1 MKAQDESLSL
11 YLHIP
16 FCQQRC
22 SYCDFN
28 TYTTV
33 DELRHTYA
41 LAMVKE
47 IGVVSGSRRRQ
58 VHTIFFGGGTPSL
71 MKASEL
77 ELILSA
83 LRECF
88 ILSEDVEITLEA
100 NPESVDRA
108 FLNSL
113 RKLGINRLS
122 FGVQS
127 IHPAELDLLGRT
139 HSFNTV
145 IQAFSQSREA
155 GFDNINLDLIYGLPD
170 QTLSQWTDSLAAA
183 IELRPEHLSL
193 YCLTIEAGTPLYRQL
208 HNGLI
213 ASPDP
218 DVAAD
223 QYELAS
229 EMTAAAGYSQYEIS
243 NWSLPG
249 YRCEHNLTYWR
260 NGQYLGFGAG
270 AHGHAAGWRYE
281 VVKQPRVYIRR
292 MTGQSENQYPWSQTV
307 ADYHRLSH
315 HEAMTDT
322 IITQLRLTN
331 EGLDLDAFTRTFGNS
346 LAEAFPNIT
355 QELTELGLL
364 ERQGNRL
371 LLTRHA
377 RLLSNQVFRRFI

>member
-1 MKAQDESLSL
+1 MKALDASLSL

-33 DELRHTYA
+33 ADLRHDYA
-41 LAMVKE
+41 LAMAKE
-47 IGVVSGSRRRQ
+47 IAVVASSRRRQ
-58 VHTIFFGGGTPSL
+58 AHTIFFGGGTPSL

-77 ELILSA
+77 DLILST

-88 ILSEDVEITLEA
+88 VLSEDAEITLEA
-100 NPESVDRA
+100 NPDSVDRPY
-108 FLNSL
+108 LDSL

-127 IHPAELDLLGRT
+127 IHPTELNLLGRS
-139 HSFNTV
+139 HSFDTV

-170 QTLSQWTDSLAAA
+170 QTLSQWADSLTAA
-183 IELRPEHLSL
+183 IELHPEHLSL
-193 YCLTIEAGTPLYRQL
+193 YCLTIELGTPLYRQL
-208 HNGLI
+208 RNGQI

-218 DVAAD
+218 DMAAD
-223 QYELAS
+223 EYELAS
-229 EMTAAAGYSQYEIS
+229 EMTAAAGYTQYEIS

-249 YRCEHNLTYWR
+249 FQCEHNLTYWR

-292 MTGQSENQYPWSQTV
+292 MAGQSGGRYPWSQTV
-307 ADYHRLSH
+307 ADHHLLSN
-315 HEAMTDT
+315 HEAMTDM

-331 EGLDLDAFTRTFGNS
+331 EGLDLDSFARLFGIN
-346 LAEAFPNIT
+346 LAEAFPGIS
-355 QELTELGLL
+355 EALVDVGLL
-364 ERQGNRL
+364 EQKGKRM
-371 LLTRHA
+371 LLTRHG